1 MDHELHGGQADPPAN
16 IPRLRV
22 ELGGVAHP
30 EQVLHGTGGD
40 AGAVVLNGEHQIL
53 PNQMLLH
60 PDGSGAPAALDS
72 LGGVHH
78 QIFQDGHEA
87 VVLLGGEVGLIVALN
102 GDLFP
107 LFSQDVSH
115 GILEDVEQ
123 VGDPHLLVV
132 VGPGAGHLALDAPDD
147 AQVVLFH
154 LVDVPGNGQGQGT
167 QLTALPFLLPQPLIE
182 AVCVG
187 HHLFNVVGVL
197 F

>member
-1 MDHELHGGQADPPAN
+1 MAPV
-16 IPRLRV
+16 PR
-22 ELGGVAHP
+22 P
-30 EQVLHGTGGD
+30 
-40 AGAVVLNGEHQIL
+40 
-53 PNQMLLH
+53 
-60 PDGSGAPAALDS
+60 ALDS

-147 AQVVLFH
+147 AQVVLFD
-154 LVDVPGNGQGQGT
+154 LVDVPGDGQGQ
-167 QLTALPFLLPQPLIE
+167 LPQLLRAALLSQLLIQP
-182 AVCVG
+182 VG
-187 HHLFNVVGVL
+187 PGHDALNVLRVL
-197 F
+197 FQKIELVF